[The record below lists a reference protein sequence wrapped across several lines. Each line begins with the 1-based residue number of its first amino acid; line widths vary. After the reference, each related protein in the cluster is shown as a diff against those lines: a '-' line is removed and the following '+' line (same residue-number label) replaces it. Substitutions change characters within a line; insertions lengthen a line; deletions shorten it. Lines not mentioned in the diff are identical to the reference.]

1 MHILFKMK
9 AYEAEHGP
17 HFNEEYAHKAVK
29 KMENEDGS
37 NGPHYSLE
45 EAYRLASQYGI
56 NLGGKINKYDWF
68 VALNMVYSDFY
79 KAISTT
85 CGSVNPKH
93 FVEFAKA
100 WLMDKDAD
108 EGKMWFYF
116 IYIMKDEIR
125 EAEMDMYE
133 EGCVEDEEES
143 FKARRMG
150 KYRYG
155 SRMGRNHMGF
165 NKYEE
170 DDEWDDE
177 EEYEPKYRRTR
188 SVRYM
193 RY

>member
-1 MHILFKMK
+1 MHILFKLK

-17 HFNEEYAHKAVK
+17 HFNEEYAHKAVS

-37 NGPHYSLE
+37 KGPHYSVE

-56 NLGGKINKYDWF
+56 TLGEHINKYDWF

-85 CGSVNPKH
+85 CGSVNAKH

-100 WLMDKDAD
+100 WLMDKDAE

-116 IYIMKDEIR
+116 IYVMKEDIR
-125 EAEMDMYE
+125 EAEMEMYE
-133 EGCVEDEEES
+133 EGCVEDDEPA

-150 KYRYG
+150 KSKYG
-155 SRMGRNHMGF
+155 RMGRHHMG
-165 NKYEE
+165 YGHESDY
-170 DDEWDDE
+170 DDEWDED
-177 EEYEPKYRRTR
+177 EYEPRYKRVR
-188 SVRYM
+188 SARYM